1 MYIYMYPLG
10 PIVAQI
16 VGILDRDCERH
27 MNHNRILSPQ
37 SVSVRDER
45 IRTDMRVPHRPKSG
59 TPIVM
64 IVSDLH
70 DIVDSIATI
79 LSKRI

>member
-1 MYIYMYPLG
+1 MYIYPLG

-16 VGILDRDCERH
+16 VGILDRDCDRH
-27 MNHNRILSPQ
+27 MDHNRILSQQ

-45 IRTDMRVPHRPKSG
+45 IRTDMRVPNPPKSG
-59 TPIVM
+59 TPILM
-64 IVSDLH
+64 TISDLH
-70 DIVDSIATI
+70 DIVDSIGTV